1 MGEASV
7 CQWCSEVVRGQM
19 ACHANTAY
27 VRKYTKQNKQR
38 KGKITSVAVVVSV
51 KAEWDRVKRAN
62 GFSSNDEMIK
72 CILGDLKRAN
82 VDSPKCCEPHN
93 AMAVSRSVKE
103 EWPNGT
109 RSKEHTGTTTT
120 ARWPRT
126 CCTSSTNAKSNVHRS
141 VRSIRVVRTGGC
153 DTWTR
158 SLANTQILEDHHY
171 CLSL

>member
-1 MGEASV
+1 
-7 CQWCSEVVRGQM
+7 M
-19 ACHANTAY
+19 ACHANTAH

-93 AMAVSRSVKE
+93 ALAVSRSVKE
-103 EWPNGT
+103 EWDAVKRAYGYYNNSHIAKDLLHKFNKHVIG
-109 RSKEHTGTTTT
+109 RCQLEIHT
-120 ARWPRT
+120 
-126 CCTSSTNAKSNVHRS
+126 
-141 VRSIRVVRTGGC
+141 
-153 DTWTR
+153 
-158 SLANTQILEDHHY
+158 Y
-171 CLSL
+171 